1 MMTKTMRLGRDAEI
15 KNGSNGEFV
24 GLSLAYNVGFG
35 DNKRTVWVSAIW
47 FGKQALGAAQYLA
60 KGSQVTV
67 SLRDVEPQIYGE
79 KASLKGVV
87 VELDFVGS
95 KQESAPAPQ
104 PKPRPKPATNPYGD
118 LDDDIPF

>member
-24 GLSLAYNVGFG
+24 ALSLAYNVGFG
-35 DNKRTVWVSAIW
+35 DSNRTVWVSAIW
-47 FGKQALGAAQYLA
+47 FGNQALGAAPYLA

-67 SLRDVEPQIYGE
+67 SLRDVEPQAYND
-79 KASLKGVV
+79 KVSLKGVV

-95 KQESAPAPQ
+95 KQESASAPP
-104 PKPRPKPATNPYGD
+104 PKPKPAAKSADD